1 MTEKSS
7 TQAVSAD
14 KNEYIIQLKNVTKI
28 FDGTTV
34 IDKMNL
40 NIRKGEFVTILG
52 PSGCGKSTTLRM
64 IAGFETCDSGDLLL
78 NGRDIVPVPPYK
90 RPINTVF
97 QHYALFPNLDVYDNV
112 AFGLR
117 NKKLPIPI
125 LDKDKKPV
133 LRVDKAQVKYLRSQI
148 KRFTKD
154 KIISEEERE
163 ARLSELEKKLEE
175 TLSNPVPAY
184 SYKHLSETEIDDK
197 VVHAL
202 SIVDLDELEDRDIS
216 TLSGGQQQRVAI
228 ARAIICEPQILL
240 LDEPLGALD
249 LKMRKDMQIELK
261 EMHKRLGITFIYV
274 THDQEEA
281 LTMSDTIIV
290 MNNGVI
296 QQIGSPENI
305 YNEPVNAFVADFIGS
320 SNIYNGTYLG
330 DKKVRFLNATFSCV
344 DEFEKN
350 ERVDVVVRPEDLK
363 LSKVPLEGY
372 VQGRIQSKVFK
383 GIHYQYVIMVGH
395 DEVLAQSIDDYDKE
409 APIYLNI
416 LPDGIHLMH
425 KSVDTNIYTDSYIGK
440 DHLVYIDEQP
450 FECDLSKLFP
460 NSSVSEDN
468 IVTYDKKH
476 YDFADADVVVTVDP
490 HKILISDDTSEA
502 QIVGRVINSVWKGDH
517 YSILVRS
524 EDEEDFIV
532 STPDTY
538 NPDDIVGLKINKEDI
553 QMRFKGNL
561 DDYEVE

>member
-1 MTEKSS
+1 MTENLP
-7 TQAVSAD
+7 TQSVSD
-14 KNEYIIQLKNVTKI
+14 SDNYIIQLKNVTKI

-40 NIRKGEFVTILG
+40 NIKKGEFVTILG

-64 IAGFETCDSGDLLL
+64 IAGFETCDSGDILL

-117 NKKLPIPI
+117 NKKISVPV
-125 LDKDKKPV
+125 LDKEGKPV
-133 LRVDKAQVKYLRSQI
+133 LKVDKEKVNYLRSQI
-148 KRFTKD
+148 KRITKD

-163 ARLSELEKKLEE
+163 ARLADLNAKLED
-175 TLSNPVPAY
+175 TLSNPTP
-184 SYKHLSETEIDDK
+184 SFKFKHLTETEIDDK

-202 SIVDLDELEDRDIS
+202 SVVDLDELEDRDIS

-290 MNNGVI
+290 MNNGMI
-296 QQIGSPENI
+296 QQIGTPESI

-330 DKKVRFLNATFSCV
+330 ERKVHFLNSNFSCV
-344 DEFEKN
+344 DDFEKN
-350 ERVDVVVRPEDLK
+350 ERVDVVVRPEDIK
-363 LSKVPLEGY
+363 LSKTPLDGY
-372 VQGRIQSKVFK
+372 VLGKIQSKVFK

-409 APIYLNI
+409 LPIYLNI

-425 KSVDTNIYTDSYIGK
+425 KQVDINIYTDSYIGQNH
-440 DHLVYIDEQP
+440 DVFIDEQP
-450 FECDLSKLFP
+450 FECDLSKLLP
-460 NSSVSEDN
+460 NSMVDEN
-468 IVTYDKKH
+468 GIVTYDKKH
-476 YDFADADVVVTVDP
+476 YDFKDADVVVTVDP

-502 QIVGRVINSVWKGDH
+502 QIVGQVINSVWKGDH

-524 EDEEDFIV
+524 EDEEDFLV

-538 NPDDIVGLKINKEDI
+538 NPDDIVGLRIAKEDI
-553 QMRFKGNL
+553 QLRLKGDL